1 MSAARRLHTPRL
13 SLCASQPSMA
23 AALCD
28 YFARNAAHFAPWSPP
43 QPESFLRHPVQVRR
57 LAEDESQREQG
68 TALRWWLFSADDAQ
82 RVIGQMHFS
91 QIARGPFQN
100 AQLGYQIDAAAEGRG
115 LMREALQAGIAEV
128 FGPRVRLHRIQAN
141 ARPENRRSLALLDA
155 LGFRREGLARDYLFI
170 DGAWRDHVM
179 TALLNPAWPADEA
192 P

>member
-1 MSAARRLHTPRL
+1 MAAARRIHTPRL
-13 SLCASQPSMA
+13 SLRASEPWMA
-23 AALCD
+23 PALCD
-28 YFARNAAHFAPWSPP
+28 YFARNGAHFAPWSPP
-43 QPESFLRHPVQVRR
+43 QADDFLHRSAQARR
-57 LAEDESQREQG
+57 LADDESQREAG
-68 TALRWWLFSADDAQ
+68 CALRWWLFAADDAS

-91 QIARGPFQN
+91 QISRGPFQN

-115 LMREALQAGIAEV
+115 LMREALQAGIEEV

-141 ARPENRRSLALLDA
+141 ARPENQRSLGLLER

-179 TALLNPAWPADEA
+179 TALLNPAWPAGEA